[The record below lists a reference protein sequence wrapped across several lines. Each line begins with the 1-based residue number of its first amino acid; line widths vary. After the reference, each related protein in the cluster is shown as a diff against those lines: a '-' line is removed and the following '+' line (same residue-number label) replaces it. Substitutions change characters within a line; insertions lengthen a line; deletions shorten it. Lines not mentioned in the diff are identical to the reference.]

1 MIRPLLS
8 IAIPQRNRPS
18 NLLYAVHD
26 VLSCTRNDFE
36 LVFQESSDHDVLR
49 GEVERQGDPRAR
61 YTHTL
66 ARLLDVQ
73 SCDFATQTC
82 AKQCVYAVGDDDRRL
97 LKKLLELVAQCLT
110 EASAV
115 VRWRVSRQARPL
127 VAHEKSI

>member
-1 MIRPLLS
+1 MTRPLLS

-26 VLSCTRNDFE
+26 VLSCTQSDFE
-36 LVFQESSDHDVLR
+36 LVFQESSDDDVLR
-49 GEVERQGDPRAR
+49 SEVERQGDPRAS

-66 ARLLDVQ
+66 ACLLVVQ

-97 LKKLLELVAQCLT
+97 LKEPLELVARCLT

-115 VRWRVSRQARPL
+115 ASWRVSRQAPPL